1 MSAAGLQSTAI
12 CPAQP
17 GGPCPPARHFGGH
30 PDVPRSLDLL
40 RELNAGARRLAPPP
54 LRQPLVLYGAGN
66 LGRLARDYLRAV
78 GLDFACVVDRD
89 APERRADPFWSGV
102 TLLSPD
108 EVPHDLK
115 RRAQL
120 AVSVATSP
128 FAPLA
133 SALYAAGWGDV
144 VPFYDLAENFRDRH
158 PLSNGWFAD
167 VLSLDGFD
175 RTAEVL
181 AEWADDISRA
191 HHLQFL
197 AWRLSREEW
206 TFEGAPM
213 IALDERYFIPEVM
226 ASVGIEERFVDCG
239 AYHGSVTGTFVAR
252 TGGRFSSV
260 VVIEPDA
267 ESRNVLEQAIRS
279 FDPATAARIS
289 LVPHALAAEQRDL
302 PFHDGLGYAS
312 QLARTGGSMV
322 RTRTIDS
329 LGLSPTFLKLHLEGG
344 ELDAL
349 RGALETIGTH
359 RPIVAATTYH
369 NEDGIWRTPR
379 FLMEHLAGYR
389 FLMRLH
395 SWCGT
400 GAVVYAIPA
409 ERGG

>member
-1 MSAAGLQSTAI
+1 MSAAGFKATAI
-12 CPAQP
+12 CP
-17 GGPCPPARHFGGH
+17 GPPAGAPPLARHFSGL
-30 PDVPRSLDLL
+30 PDVPRALDML

-89 APERRADPFWSGV
+89 AQDRRADPFWSGV
-102 TLLSPD
+102 TVLSPD

-115 RRAQL
+115 HHAQL
-120 AVSVATSP
+120 AVTVATSP

-133 SALYAAGWGDV
+133 SALHAAGWGDV
-144 VPFYDLAENFRDRH
+144 VPFYDLAENLRDQH

-167 VLSLDGFD
+167 VLSLVGFD

-181 AEWADDISRA
+181 AGWGDDISRA

-197 AWRLSREEW
+197 AWRLGREEW
-206 TFEGAPM
+206 TFEGAP
-213 IALDERYFIPEVM
+213 ISLGDRYFIPEVR
-226 ASVGIEERFVDCG
+226 ASFGSEEKFVDCG
-239 AYHGSVTGTFVAR
+239 AYHGSVTGTFVALA
-252 TGGRFSSV
+252 GGRFSSIV
-260 VVIEPDA
+260 AIEPDA
-267 ESRNVLEQAIRS
+267 ESRGVFERTMS
-279 FDPATAARIS
+279 GFDPTTAARIS
-289 LVPHALAAEQRDL
+289 LLPHALYAEPRDL
-302 PFHDGLGYAS
+302 PFHGGLGYAS
-312 QLARTGGSMV
+312 QLARTGGAMG

-349 RGALETIGTH
+349 RGALETIVAH
-359 RPIVAATTYH
+359 RPIVAVTTYH
-369 NEDGIWRTPR
+369 NEDGVWRTPR
-379 FLMEHLAGYR
+379 FLMQHLTGYR

-409 ERGG
+409 ERGA